1 MVNLRP
7 HGIVVADT
15 HAQSGIV
22 LPYQL
27 LNVSQSVVSAI
38 RAVALQPEGPQR
50 QSHVITDHKQPL
62 LVDILLVQPVA
73 HSIATEVH
81 KRGRL
86 QHNDLPALQRRLS
99 DKAIAFVLKND
110 IGRLC
115 KSVQYHKS
123 GVVSGLG
130 ILVAG
135 ITQTHNQKLVQGLTI
150 LPYKPFTSYSAASA
164 AAEREARV
172 ALTEHTITS
181 FGVAISRPSKLSEP
195 TLMALPNCNSVT
207 SMSSFSGICL

>member
-38 RAVALQPEGPQR
+38 RAVALQPEGPER
-50 QSHVITDHKQPL
+50 QSHVVTDHKQPL

-86 QHNDLPALQRRLS
+86 QHDDLPALQRRLS

-150 LPYKPFTSYSAASA
+150 LPYNLLP
-164 AAEREARV
+164 
-172 ALTEHTITS
+172 LTRQPQRQQNEKH
-181 FGVAISRPSKLSEP
+181 E
-195 TLMALPNCNSVT
+195 
-207 SMSSFSGICL
+207 